1 MAFDDGFDENYS
13 FWKPYET
20 SYTPDTTT
28 FKPDY
33 SLGSTDQTGYFDAPS
48 NFWGNNP
55 SAYTSTAPSYNN
67 PSAYTYTAPSYN
79 NPSAYTTDLAQSPL
93 NAAIASGAVLTPGNT
108 GGDTGDNKN
117 KGDNSW
123 WRWKNKEFLPE
134 LTPGQ
139 VNTARVAGGFLELLQ
154 KMQQAK
160 DLRSA
165 ARTMDPFGAQRPFYQ
180 QELQQTYT
188 DPNAYMNR
196 PESRLQMQALEKAL
210 ARRDAKAGRRSQYG
224 ARALELQ
231 QAQAKGLADYR
242 NALLQPAGAG
252 IGPNSAQLLS
262 NAALAKQQGI
272 SAPFQSLQDIV
283 TGTQPGYKDTQYRI
297 AALEKAFLN
306 KKG

>member
-93 NAAIASGAVLTPGNT
+93 NAAISSGAVLPQSPEGKKDE
-108 GGDTGDNKN
+108 GGD
-117 KGDNSW
+117 SW
-123 WRWKNKEFLPE
+123 WKRKEFLPE

-283 TGTQPGYKDTQYRI
+283 TGTQPGYKDTQDRI
-297 AALEKAFLN
+297 AALEKAFSV